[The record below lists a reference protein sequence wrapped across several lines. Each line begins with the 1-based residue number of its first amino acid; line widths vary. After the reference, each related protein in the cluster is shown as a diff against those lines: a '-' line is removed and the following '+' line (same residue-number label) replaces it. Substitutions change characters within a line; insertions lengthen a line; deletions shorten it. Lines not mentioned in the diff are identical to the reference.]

1 MNIGEKIKK
10 LRTEMGISQEKLAEY
25 LNVSRSAIAKW
36 ETNGGIPEIS
46 NLILLTKVFGISLD
60 MLVDDNENPDQ
71 VNVHNPVTLSFMDYS
86 GSYYDIELNGWND
99 GVYDVAIIG
108 EDEQF
113 LYYQK
118 TIKKKII
125 KGMIGKN
132 HITSITASKK
142 TAVIKNEDTFIDRNS
157 FCQKHVFI
165 ELALSKGFI
174 KGFLDFRNDDY
185 LDVVI
190 QSFEETKIKLQ
201 FGREINIDQITKI
214 EEVI

>member
-1 MNIGEKIKK
+1 M
-10 LRTEMGISQEKLAEY
+10 LF
-25 LNVSRSAIAKW
+25 RS
-36 ETNGGIPEIS
+36 
-46 NLILLTKVFGISLD
+46 
-60 MLVDDNENPDQ
+60 
-71 VNVHNPVTLSFMDYS
+71 
-86 GSYYDIELNGWND
+86 
-99 GVYDVAIIG
+99 
-108 EDEQF
+108 
-113 LYYQK
+113 
-118 TIKKKII
+118 
-125 KGMIGKN
+125 
-132 HITSITASKK
+132 
-142 TAVIKNEDTFIDRNS
+142 DRNS